1 MNILKNNFIDK
12 IISVLFEGLMI
23 FNSSIESQ
31 KCGMCVCS
39 NCDLL
44 SAQRV
49 ASVLNQERDM
59 DQIEKNYQFF
69 MQQ

>member
-1 MNILKNNFIDK
+1 
-12 IISVLFEGLMI
+12 MI